1 MTEALASV
9 EGIRHSP
16 RCDRERIENRRGGN
30 IAHFRSCRAR
40 GITSVIHAR
49 TTRSNGMTRIEAVRR
64 HLARMI
70 TVTRCPV
77 ARYIPRISRAPVY
90 RSSFSALLFRLSSV
104 ACMQRAF
111 QKSKRI
117 ATVKYLSLVRFRL
130 KRREDLV
137 VGKRA
142 PTLSLLLFFFFP
154 TRLQRAKVLRILH
167 GSFGPTS
174 RFSLRVFVYGLDRKR
189 VYRGNVRI
197 FKDDTR
203 HVLTSSGTITGWKYV
218 DRGEKDA
225 VNRATTAAVTGSHS

>member
-142 PTLSLLLFFFFP
+142 PTLSLLLFFFSNQITACESSQNSARFVRSDV
-154 TRLQRAKVLRILH
+154 TLLVARIRLRIR
-167 GSFGPTS
+167 SKTCVS
-174 RFSLRVFVYGLDRKR
+174 R
-189 VYRGNVRI
+189 
-197 FKDDTR
+197 
-203 HVLTSSGTITGWKYV
+203 
-218 DRGEKDA
+218 
-225 VNRATTAAVTGSHS
+225 

>member
-30 IAHFRSCRAR
+30 ITHFRSCRAR

-142 PTLSLLLFFFFP
+142 PTLSLLLFFFFSNQI
-154 TRLQRAKVLRILH
+154 TACESSQNSARFVRSDVTLLVARIRLRIR
-167 GSFGPTS
+167 SKTCVS
-174 RFSLRVFVYGLDRKR
+174 R
-189 VYRGNVRI
+189 
-197 FKDDTR
+197 
-203 HVLTSSGTITGWKYV
+203 
-218 DRGEKDA
+218 
-225 VNRATTAAVTGSHS
+225 

>member
-1 MTEALASV
+1 M
-9 EGIRHSP
+9 
-16 RCDRERIENRRGGN
+16 
-30 IAHFRSCRAR
+30 RAP
-40 GITSVIHAR
+40 HA
-49 TTRSNGMTRIEAVRR
+49 SNGMTRIEAVRR

-117 ATVKYLSLVRFRL
+117 ATTVKYLSLVRFRL

-137 VGKRA
+137 GKRA
-142 PTLSLLLFFFFP
+142 PTLSLLLFFFFFP
-154 TRLQRAKVLRILH
+154 TRLHRAKVLRILH

-203 HVLTSSGTITGWKYV
+203 HHVLTSSGTITGWKYV

-225 VNRATTAAVTGSHS
+225 VNRAATVAVTGSHS